1 MDSEFRSL
9 VDSLT
14 VDEVMDLLET
24 LPTHIVEALV
34 TGVGTDEVTEE
45 LFDLPVSPLAQACR
59 IMPEFKIRPH
69 LEYISDRIA
78 QAVADVEAGES
89 RKIIVQLPPRSGKTT
104 LVTETSVAWMLAKH
118 PEWPAILTSYSG
130 ALATTWT
137 RLIRNWIEAGMLGPS
152 VAIPRDS
159 RAAAS
164 WDTTAGGRVIARSI
178 REGTTGEGGKCVA
191 GDAHIECEYGKLS
204 AAEAHRRRIEWI
216 RSYDHITD
224 RAVWKPVVASQ
235 RKRGGRLLEIETESG
250 RILTVTPDHL
260 VYTGEGY
267 VPARDLRAGS
277 ALVASPVSSRV
288 PLRNNLCKRCG
299 INTEGHQERLDSPLW
314 ETVSRPLL
322 TTGPGDIQVSVRA
335 IASPSRK
342 ETSHILF
349 RGMSRE
355 VWEGRRYPSTRY
367 QRVSILRGEIQA
379 KISFDTVLFKRM
391 RECHALRS
399 DDWVRKSEIQGRE
412 IVCPVIQVN
421 AATHNGTRRKCLHSL
436 WQGTRND
443 LYSCREEGDTVTSV
457 HSPYRRGRDQ
467 QCASE
472 SHNFVHDSSLD
483 SSQVECD
490 TVYVVRESS
499 RSQEYVYDFQVEG
512 TNNFFAEE
520 VLVHNCVIIDDPV
533 KDFVDAHSKARRDE
547 VWAWYKSVATTR
559 LHAPSLIVVI
569 MTRWH
574 TDDLVGRILST
585 EYEGDP
591 TEWEVISIPAIAE
604 KDDILGRAKG
614 EPLLSPLVNETPE
627 EALERLGKVKETLG
641 SYIWTALYQQRPQ
654 PAKGKIFNR
663 DDWRYWTLDP
673 AKVSL
678 NDKGNP
684 DGRVIYF
691 DPARSG
697 GEWLDA
703 WDLTF
708 GGSQDSGDYTVG
720 QRWCRVQGDRFLIA
734 QQRGQWEFPEMLR
747 RFKTWDTNGQD
758 SLSSASPY
766 GRFVTKRVVEK
777 AAAADPLVTSLKE
790 QVGGIVARPARG
802 SKVDRARA
810 WSPLAEAHNVYLPL
824 PSDPGNEWVADY
836 IDELAGFPSGSLH
849 DDQVDASS
857 LAMSEFKEKTGS
869 VIVSNPRSRSAGVRS
884 KLTQRRIER

>member
-1 MDSEFRSL
+1 MDAEFRHL

-14 VDEVMDLLET
+14 VDEAMDLLEN

-34 TGVGTDEVTEE
+34 TGVGTDEATEE

-178 REGTTGEGGKCVA
+178 REGTTGEGGKCV
-191 GDAHIECEYGKLS
+191 
-204 AAEAHRRRIEWI
+204 
-216 RSYDHITD
+216 
-224 RAVWKPVVASQ
+224 
-235 RKRGGRLLEIETESG
+235 
-250 RILTVTPDHL
+250 
-260 VYTGEGY
+260 
-267 VPARDLRAGS
+267 
-277 ALVASPVSSRV
+277 
-288 PLRNNLCKRCG
+288 
-299 INTEGHQERLDSPLW
+299 
-314 ETVSRPLL
+314 
-322 TTGPGDIQVSVRA
+322 
-335 IASPSRK
+335 
-342 ETSHILF
+342 
-349 RGMSRE
+349 
-355 VWEGRRYPSTRY
+355 
-367 QRVSILRGEIQA
+367 
-379 KISFDTVLFKRM
+379 
-391 RECHALRS
+391 
-399 DDWVRKSEIQGRE
+399 
-412 IVCPVIQVN
+412 
-421 AATHNGTRRKCLHSL
+421 
-436 WQGTRND
+436 
-443 LYSCREEGDTVTSV
+443 
-457 HSPYRRGRDQ
+457 
-467 QCASE
+467 
-472 SHNFVHDSSLD
+472 
-483 SSQVECD
+483 
-490 TVYVVRESS
+490 
-499 RSQEYVYDFQVEG
+499 
-512 TNNFFAEE
+512 
-520 VLVHNCVIIDDPV
+520 IIDDPV

-614 EPLLSPLVNETPE
+614 EPLLSPLVSETPE
-627 EALERLGKVKETLG
+627 EAIERLKKVKETLG

-673 AKVSL
+673 AIVSL

-691 DPARSG
+691 DPARAA

>member
-1 MDSEFRSL
+1 MDAEFRHL

-14 VDEVMDLLET
+14 VDEAMDLLEN

-34 TGVGTDEVTEE
+34 TGVGTDEATEE

-59 IMPEFKIRPH
+59 IMPEFKVRPH

-78 QAVADVEAGES
+78 QAVADVEAGDS
-89 RKIIVQLPPRSGKTT
+89 RKLIVQLPPRSGKTT

-178 REGTTGEGGKCVA
+178 REGTTGEGGKCV
-191 GDAHIECEYGKLS
+191 
-204 AAEAHRRRIEWI
+204 
-216 RSYDHITD
+216 
-224 RAVWKPVVASQ
+224 
-235 RKRGGRLLEIETESG
+235 
-250 RILTVTPDHL
+250 
-260 VYTGEGY
+260 
-267 VPARDLRAGS
+267 
-277 ALVASPVSSRV
+277 
-288 PLRNNLCKRCG
+288 
-299 INTEGHQERLDSPLW
+299 
-314 ETVSRPLL
+314 
-322 TTGPGDIQVSVRA
+322 
-335 IASPSRK
+335 
-342 ETSHILF
+342 
-349 RGMSRE
+349 
-355 VWEGRRYPSTRY
+355 
-367 QRVSILRGEIQA
+367 
-379 KISFDTVLFKRM
+379 
-391 RECHALRS
+391 
-399 DDWVRKSEIQGRE
+399 
-412 IVCPVIQVN
+412 
-421 AATHNGTRRKCLHSL
+421 
-436 WQGTRND
+436 
-443 LYSCREEGDTVTSV
+443 
-457 HSPYRRGRDQ
+457 
-467 QCASE
+467 
-472 SHNFVHDSSLD
+472 
-483 SSQVECD
+483 
-490 TVYVVRESS
+490 
-499 RSQEYVYDFQVEG
+499 
-512 TNNFFAEE
+512 
-520 VLVHNCVIIDDPV
+520 IIDDPV

-614 EPLLSPLVNETPE
+614 EPLLSPLVSETPE
-627 EALERLGKVKETLG
+627 EAIERLKKVKETLG

-673 AKVSL
+673 GKVSR
-678 NDKGNP
+678 NDKGDP

-691 DPARSG
+691 DPARAA

-708 GGSQDSGDYTVG
+708 GGSQDSGDYVVG

-747 RFKTWDTNGQD
+747 RFKAWDANGQD
-758 SLSSASPY
+758 SLGSSSPY
-766 GRFVTKRVVEK
+766 GRFVNKRVVEK
-777 AAAADPLVTSLKE
+777 AAAADPLVTSLKS

-810 WSPLAEAHNVYLPL
+810 WSALAESHNVYLPL
-824 PSDPGNEWVADY
+824 PSDAGNEWVADY
-836 IDELAGFPSGSLH
+836 VDELAGFPSGSLH

-869 VIVSNPRSRSAGVRS
+869 VIVSNTRSRSAGVRS

>member
-1 MDSEFRSL
+1 MDAEFRHL

-14 VDEVMDLLET
+14 VDEAMDLLEN

-34 TGVGTDEVTEE
+34 TGVGTDEATEE

-59 IMPEFKIRPH
+59 IMPEFKVRPH

-89 RKIIVQLPPRSGKTT
+89 RKLIVQLPPRSGKTP

-178 REGTTGEGGKCVA
+178 REGTTGEGGK
-191 GDAHIECEYGKLS
+191 
-204 AAEAHRRRIEWI
+204 
-216 RSYDHITD
+216 
-224 RAVWKPVVASQ
+224 
-235 RKRGGRLLEIETESG
+235 
-250 RILTVTPDHL
+250 
-260 VYTGEGY
+260 
-267 VPARDLRAGS
+267 
-277 ALVASPVSSRV
+277 
-288 PLRNNLCKRCG
+288 
-299 INTEGHQERLDSPLW
+299 
-314 ETVSRPLL
+314 
-322 TTGPGDIQVSVRA
+322 
-335 IASPSRK
+335 
-342 ETSHILF
+342 
-349 RGMSRE
+349 
-355 VWEGRRYPSTRY
+355 
-367 QRVSILRGEIQA
+367 
-379 KISFDTVLFKRM
+379 
-391 RECHALRS
+391 
-399 DDWVRKSEIQGRE
+399 
-412 IVCPVIQVN
+412 
-421 AATHNGTRRKCLHSL
+421 
-436 WQGTRND
+436 
-443 LYSCREEGDTVTSV
+443 
-457 HSPYRRGRDQ
+457 
-467 QCASE
+467 
-472 SHNFVHDSSLD
+472 
-483 SSQVECD
+483 
-490 TVYVVRESS
+490 
-499 RSQEYVYDFQVEG
+499 
-512 TNNFFAEE
+512 
-520 VLVHNCVIIDDPV
+520 CVIIDDPV

-614 EPLLSPLVNETPE
+614 EPLLSPLVSETPE
-627 EALERLGKVKETLG
+627 EAIERLKKVKETLG

-673 AKVSL
+673 GKVSR
-678 NDKGNP
+678 NDKGDP

-691 DPARSG
+691 DPARAA

-708 GGSQDSGDYTVG
+708 GGSQDSGDYVVG

-747 RFKTWDTNGQD
+747 RFKAWDANGQD
-758 SLSSASPY
+758 SLGSSSPY
-766 GRFVTKRVVEK
+766 GRFVNKRVVEK
-777 AAAADPLVTSLKE
+777 AAAADPLVTSLKS

-810 WSPLAEAHNVYLPL
+810 WSALAESHNVYLPL
-824 PSDPGNEWVADY
+824 PSDAGNEWVADY
-836 IDELAGFPSGSLH
+836 VDELAGFPSGSLH

-869 VIVSNPRSRSAGVRS
+869 VIVSNTRSRSAGVRS

>member
-1 MDSEFRSL
+1 MDAEFRHL

-14 VDEVMDLLET
+14 VDEAMDLLEN

-34 TGVGTDEVTEE
+34 TGVGTDEATEE

-59 IMPEFKIRPH
+59 IMPEFKVRPH

-89 RKIIVQLPPRSGKTT
+89 RKLIVQLPPRSGKTT

-178 REGTTGEGGKCVA
+178 REGTTGEGGKCV
-191 GDAHIECEYGKLS
+191 
-204 AAEAHRRRIEWI
+204 
-216 RSYDHITD
+216 
-224 RAVWKPVVASQ
+224 
-235 RKRGGRLLEIETESG
+235 
-250 RILTVTPDHL
+250 
-260 VYTGEGY
+260 
-267 VPARDLRAGS
+267 
-277 ALVASPVSSRV
+277 
-288 PLRNNLCKRCG
+288 
-299 INTEGHQERLDSPLW
+299 
-314 ETVSRPLL
+314 
-322 TTGPGDIQVSVRA
+322 
-335 IASPSRK
+335 
-342 ETSHILF
+342 
-349 RGMSRE
+349 
-355 VWEGRRYPSTRY
+355 
-367 QRVSILRGEIQA
+367 
-379 KISFDTVLFKRM
+379 
-391 RECHALRS
+391 
-399 DDWVRKSEIQGRE
+399 
-412 IVCPVIQVN
+412 
-421 AATHNGTRRKCLHSL
+421 
-436 WQGTRND
+436 
-443 LYSCREEGDTVTSV
+443 
-457 HSPYRRGRDQ
+457 
-467 QCASE
+467 
-472 SHNFVHDSSLD
+472 
-483 SSQVECD
+483 
-490 TVYVVRESS
+490 
-499 RSQEYVYDFQVEG
+499 
-512 TNNFFAEE
+512 
-520 VLVHNCVIIDDPV
+520 IIDDPV

-614 EPLLSPLVNETPE
+614 EPLLSPLVSETPE
-627 EALERLGKVKETLG
+627 EAIERLKKVKETLG

-691 DPARSG
+691 DPARAA

>member
-1 MDSEFRSL
+1 MDAEFRHL

-14 VDEVMDLLET
+14 VDEAMDLLEN

-34 TGVGTDEVTEE
+34 TGVGTDEATEE

-59 IMPEFKIRPH
+59 IMPEFKVRPH

-89 RKIIVQLPPRSGKTT
+89 RKLIVQLPPRSGKTT

-178 REGTTGEGGKCVA
+178 REGTTGEGGKCV
-191 GDAHIECEYGKLS
+191 
-204 AAEAHRRRIEWI
+204 
-216 RSYDHITD
+216 
-224 RAVWKPVVASQ
+224 
-235 RKRGGRLLEIETESG
+235 
-250 RILTVTPDHL
+250 
-260 VYTGEGY
+260 
-267 VPARDLRAGS
+267 
-277 ALVASPVSSRV
+277 
-288 PLRNNLCKRCG
+288 
-299 INTEGHQERLDSPLW
+299 
-314 ETVSRPLL
+314 
-322 TTGPGDIQVSVRA
+322 
-335 IASPSRK
+335 
-342 ETSHILF
+342 
-349 RGMSRE
+349 
-355 VWEGRRYPSTRY
+355 
-367 QRVSILRGEIQA
+367 
-379 KISFDTVLFKRM
+379 
-391 RECHALRS
+391 
-399 DDWVRKSEIQGRE
+399 
-412 IVCPVIQVN
+412 
-421 AATHNGTRRKCLHSL
+421 
-436 WQGTRND
+436 
-443 LYSCREEGDTVTSV
+443 
-457 HSPYRRGRDQ
+457 
-467 QCASE
+467 
-472 SHNFVHDSSLD
+472 
-483 SSQVECD
+483 
-490 TVYVVRESS
+490 
-499 RSQEYVYDFQVEG
+499 
-512 TNNFFAEE
+512 
-520 VLVHNCVIIDDPV
+520 IIDDPV

-614 EPLLSPLVNETPE
+614 EPLLSPLVSETPE
-627 EALERLGKVKETLG
+627 EAIERLKKVKETLG

-747 RFKTWDTNGQD
+747 RFKAWDANGQD
-758 SLSSASPY
+758 SLGSSSPY
-766 GRFVTKRVVEK
+766 GRFVNKRVVEK
-777 AAAADPLVTSLKE
+777 AAAADPLVTSLKS

-810 WSPLAEAHNVYLPL
+810 WSALAESHNVYLPL
-824 PSDPGNEWVADY
+824 PSDAGNEWVADY
-836 IDELAGFPSGSLH
+836 VDELAGFPSGSLH

>member
-1 MDSEFRSL
+1 MDAEFRHL

-14 VDEVMDLLET
+14 VDEAMDLLEN

-34 TGVGTDEVTEE
+34 TGVGTDEATEE

-59 IMPEFKIRPH
+59 IMPEFKVRPH

-89 RKIIVQLPPRSGKTT
+89 RKLIVQLPPRSGKTT

-204 AAEAHRRRIEWI
+204 AAEAHRRRIKWI

-260 VYTGEGY
+260 VYSGEGY

-277 ALVASPVSSRV
+277 ALVASPVSSRGG
-288 PLRNNLCKRCG
+288 C
-299 INTEGHQERLDSPLW
+299 E
-314 ETVSRPLL
+314 
-322 TTGPGDIQVSVRA
+322 
-335 IASPSRK
+335 
-342 ETSHILF
+342 
-349 RGMSRE
+349 
-355 VWEGRRYPSTRY
+355 
-367 QRVSILRGEIQA
+367 
-379 KISFDTVLFKRM
+379 
-391 RECHALRS
+391 
-399 DDWVRKSEIQGRE
+399 
-412 IVCPVIQVN
+412 
-421 AATHNGTRRKCLHSL
+421 
-436 WQGTRND
+436 
-443 LYSCREEGDTVTSV
+443 
-457 HSPYRRGRDQ
+457 Q

-708 GGSQDSGDYTVG
+708 GGSQDAGDYTVG

-869 VIVSNPRSRSAGVRS
+869 VIVSNPRSRSAGARS
-884 KLTQRRIER
+884 KLTQRRIDR

>member
-1 MDSEFRSL
+1 MDAEFRHL

-14 VDEVMDLLET
+14 VDEAMDLLEN

-34 TGVGTDEVTEE
+34 TGVGTDEATEE

-59 IMPEFKIRPH
+59 IMPEFKVRPH

-89 RKIIVQLPPRSGKTT
+89 RKLIVQLPPRSGKTT

-178 REGTTGEGGKCVA
+178 REGTTGEGGKCV
-191 GDAHIECEYGKLS
+191 
-204 AAEAHRRRIEWI
+204 
-216 RSYDHITD
+216 
-224 RAVWKPVVASQ
+224 
-235 RKRGGRLLEIETESG
+235 
-250 RILTVTPDHL
+250 
-260 VYTGEGY
+260 
-267 VPARDLRAGS
+267 
-277 ALVASPVSSRV
+277 
-288 PLRNNLCKRCG
+288 
-299 INTEGHQERLDSPLW
+299 
-314 ETVSRPLL
+314 
-322 TTGPGDIQVSVRA
+322 
-335 IASPSRK
+335 
-342 ETSHILF
+342 
-349 RGMSRE
+349 
-355 VWEGRRYPSTRY
+355 
-367 QRVSILRGEIQA
+367 
-379 KISFDTVLFKRM
+379 
-391 RECHALRS
+391 
-399 DDWVRKSEIQGRE
+399 
-412 IVCPVIQVN
+412 
-421 AATHNGTRRKCLHSL
+421 
-436 WQGTRND
+436 
-443 LYSCREEGDTVTSV
+443 
-457 HSPYRRGRDQ
+457 
-467 QCASE
+467 
-472 SHNFVHDSSLD
+472 
-483 SSQVECD
+483 
-490 TVYVVRESS
+490 
-499 RSQEYVYDFQVEG
+499 
-512 TNNFFAEE
+512 
-520 VLVHNCVIIDDPV
+520 IIDDPV

-614 EPLLSPLVNETPE
+614 EPLLSPLVSETPE
-627 EALERLGKVKETLG
+627 EAIERLKKVKETLG

-673 AKVSL
+673 GKVSR
-678 NDKGNP
+678 NDKGDP

-691 DPARSG
+691 DPARAA

-708 GGSQDSGDYTVG
+708 GGSQDSGDYVVG

-747 RFKTWDTNGQD
+747 RFKAWDANGQD
-758 SLSSASPY
+758 SLGSSSPY
-766 GRFVTKRVVEK
+766 GRFVNKRVVEK
-777 AAAADPLVTSLKE
+777 AAAADPLVTSLKS

-810 WSPLAEAHNVYLPL
+810 WSALAESHNVYLPL
-824 PSDPGNEWVADY
+824 PSDAGNEWVADY
-836 IDELAGFPSGSLH
+836 VDELAGFPSGSLH

-869 VIVSNPRSRSAGVRS
+869 VIVSNTRSRSAGVRS

>member
-1 MDSEFRSL
+1 MEGSIFEEVVRGL
-9 VDSLT
+9 AP
-14 VDEVMDLLET
+14 DEVMDLIES
-24 LPTHIVEALV
+24 LPVHVIEALIADG
-34 TGVGTDEVTEE
+34 GVDEATEE

-178 REGTTGEGGKCVA
+178 REGTTGEGGKCV
-191 GDAHIECEYGKLS
+191 
-204 AAEAHRRRIEWI
+204 
-216 RSYDHITD
+216 
-224 RAVWKPVVASQ
+224 
-235 RKRGGRLLEIETESG
+235 
-250 RILTVTPDHL
+250 
-260 VYTGEGY
+260 
-267 VPARDLRAGS
+267 
-277 ALVASPVSSRV
+277 
-288 PLRNNLCKRCG
+288 
-299 INTEGHQERLDSPLW
+299 
-314 ETVSRPLL
+314 
-322 TTGPGDIQVSVRA
+322 
-335 IASPSRK
+335 
-342 ETSHILF
+342 
-349 RGMSRE
+349 
-355 VWEGRRYPSTRY
+355 
-367 QRVSILRGEIQA
+367 
-379 KISFDTVLFKRM
+379 
-391 RECHALRS
+391 
-399 DDWVRKSEIQGRE
+399 
-412 IVCPVIQVN
+412 
-421 AATHNGTRRKCLHSL
+421 
-436 WQGTRND
+436 
-443 LYSCREEGDTVTSV
+443 
-457 HSPYRRGRDQ
+457 
-467 QCASE
+467 
-472 SHNFVHDSSLD
+472 
-483 SSQVECD
+483 
-490 TVYVVRESS
+490 
-499 RSQEYVYDFQVEG
+499 
-512 TNNFFAEE
+512 
-520 VLVHNCVIIDDPV
+520 IIDDPV

-614 EPLLSPLVNETPE
+614 EPLLSPLVSETPE
-627 EALERLGKVKETLG
+627 EAIERLKKVKETLG

-869 VIVSNPRSRSAGVRS
+869 VIVSNPLSRSAGVRS